1 MARLPQPGGDAGTW
15 GDVLNDFLSQS
26 LQTDGT
32 LKHDVVTTSVV
43 AAGAIST
50 AHLQQQSVT
59 SGKIQDAAVT
69 EAKLAGTSV
78 STGVLQNGSV
88 TSSKIANTAV
98 GSAHLQDQAVTSA
111 KIANGSV
118 TAAKLA
124 VDVSSTN
131 TGVRSLLI
139 YYSVPQIINAV
150 YDDNYAAAVLARYDD
165 VVLGTGLQ
173 DPANPYYASTTAII
187 NQLAVLSPQ
196 TVVWGYIDAGITTGN
211 LSLATLYTQID
222 QWLALG
228 AGGIFMDVFGY
239 DYGVSRDRQN
249 ALINYVHSK
258 GVGSILNAWNP
269 DDALGSQV
277 NATYNPAGT
286 PTAANG
292 SDVLLLESWVC
303 NSDAY
308 SAPYYAIISDI
319 KSRADKARAYRGS
332 LGVRIFAVN
341 IMGHNATDEPTL
353 TTYRGVTEGMARIF
367 RLDATGVAAS
377 GYASTGADSGVVKPR
392 FSPYRAT
399 PFRPDG
405 TYHLNS
411 AWTAIQAPDLGINLS
426 YEPGNHTWQQL

>member
-15 GDVLNDFLSQS
+15 GEVLNDFLSQS
-26 LQTDGT
+26 LQADGT
-32 LKHDVVTTSVV
+32 LKPDTVTAASV
-43 AAGAIST
+43 ATGSIST
-50 AHLQQQSVT
+50 THLQSQSVT
-59 SGKIQDAAVT
+59 ASKIQDAAVT
-69 EAKLAGTSV
+69 ELKLAS
-78 STGVLQNGSV
+78 NSV
-88 TSSKIANTAV
+88 TSPALQDGAVTGIKIATASI
-98 GSAHLQDQAVTSA
+98 GGTHLQSQAVTSS

-118 TAAKLA
+118 TAEKLA
-124 VDVSSTN
+124 VDISSN
-131 TGVRSLLI
+131 NSGIRSLLI
-139 YYSVPQIINAV
+139 YYSVPQVINAV
-150 YDDNYAAAVLARYDD
+150 YDNNYAAAVLARYDD

-173 DPANPYYASTTAII
+173 DPSHPYYASTVAII
-187 NQLAVLSPQ
+187 DRLVALSPQ
-196 TVVWGYIDAGITTGN
+196 TVVWGYINAGVSTGN
-211 LSLATLYTQID
+211 LPLATLYTQID
-222 QWLALG
+222 QWLAIG
-228 AGGIFMDVFGY
+228 ASGIFMDVFGY

-258 GVGSILNAWNP
+258 GVGSILNAWDP

-308 SAPYYAIISDI
+308 PTPHYTTISDI
-319 KSRADKARAYRGS
+319 KSRADKACAYRGS

-341 IMGHNATDEPTL
+341 ILGHDGTDEPTL

-367 RLDATGVAAS
+367 RLDGTGVAAS
-377 GYASTGADSGVVKPR
+377 AYASSGSDSGVVRPR

-405 TYHLNS
+405 GYHLNGS
-411 AWTAIQAPDLGINLS
+411 WTAIQAPDLGINLS
-426 YEPGNHTWQQL
+426 YEPGNYTWQQL